1 MSQMSLVQE
10 VAKTQN
16 NKNMKDK
23 FIADL
28 KVDDKLTNFQVVVN
42 SIRKGKTA
50 NNKDFIDIIIS
61 DKTGELPGKI
71 WEDGIN
77 NCDSFEIGDII
88 SLSGKVGEFR
98 EKQQVIITFL
108 QKTEDYNL
116 ADYLPTADIDV
127 EKVYEK
133 ILKEIEAA
141 KNPFTKKLLTSFFK
155 DKEMSKIIKEA
166 PAAEKIHHA
175 YIGGYVEHIGEMLDL
190 AKATSKNYPDLDF
203 DVLLVGILLHDI
215 GKTRELNVKHTIYR
229 TVEGHLIGHLSIGL
243 IMVSDAIGK
252 IKDFPDEL
260 RIKILHLIVSHHGR
274 LEYGSPMLP
283 MTREAHAL
291 CHIDN
296 LSTKVNI
303 ADKYIAKNQEGGQD
317 FSDRHFALESKLYL
331 K

>member
-1 MSQMSLVQE
+1 MNCMSQMSLVQE
-10 VAKTQN
+10 VAKSKN
-16 NKNMKDK
+16 NTNMKEK
-23 FIADL
+23 FIEDL
-28 KVDDKLTNFQVVVN
+28 KVDEKLTDFKVVVK

-71 WEDGIN
+71 WEDGIK
-77 NCDSFEIGDII
+77 NCEDFEIGDII

-98 EKQQVIITFL
+98 ERQQVIITFL
-108 QKTEDYNL
+108 QKTEDFNL
-116 ADYLPTADIDV
+116 ADFLPTADIDV

-133 ILKEIEAA
+133 ILKEIDGS

-175 YIGGYVEHIGEMLDL
+175 YVGGFLEHVNEMLDL
-190 AKATSKNYPDLDF
+190 AKATAKNYPDIDF

-215 GKTRELNVKHTIYR
+215 GKTRELNINHTIYR
-229 TVEGHLIGHLSIGL
+229 TVEGHLLGHLSIGL

-260 RIKILHLIVSHHGR
+260 RIKILHLIITHHGR

-291 CHIDN
+291 CHIDD

-303 ADKYIAKNQEGGQD
+303 ADKYI
-317 FSDRHFALESKLYL
+317 S
-331 K
+331 